1 MDLSEWN
8 QHITEADK
16 AQREGK
22 YDLAEMTWMLALDEA
37 EHFGE
42 ADRRL
47 AYTLEK
53 VAECLWF
60 QGRLQEALGYGMRAL
75 YVYEQALGPHHADV
89 ASIATNVAMI
99 HHILKNY
106 EEAERLYKRGLA
118 LKTSTLGAK
127 HPEVIKLLGSF
138 ADLLQTM
145 GRHEEAAQLRATE
158 NVMTKKDWMKTG
170 TAREAVSAPEFQQQE
185 QAPAGQ
191 MAGQPAGQPPQAA
204 GGQSTGAA
212 AAVAR
217 NATQPYEFGESIG
230 LRAPGHGV
238 AQPVAR
244 DSGSVPRPNPDQEA
258 AARSTGI
265 GRITQNYTG
274 RTGEATGTTPVITG
288 NAGNTG
294 SVSPIGIGR
303 TTGNVN
309 PVTIEPQ
316 LGFLNTGQPLTQRPW
331 EELLAHA
338 EQAFKAG
345 DYGQAERIWLE
356 AIPVARGADENNPNY
371 CFALENLAENL
382 LRQQKFKEAEG
393 CLIKA
398 YQIKKLVLGDFHVA
412 LASTTSNLARLYYT
426 ICDYNNSE
434 RFSNECVTIYE
445 KLNGVNSI
453 EVANA
458 VHNLATVYHVQ
469 RKYEKAEPC
478 YERAMKLKQALLGG
492 DHPETVRVL
501 KSYSE
506 LLRTTHREEQ
516 ARHLDECVSG
526 LISGRWKVMK
536 QPDQEKPESGWWKQ
550 ALFSDD

>member
-75 YVYEQALGPHHADV
+75 QVYEQALGPHHADV

-106 EEAERLYKRGLA
+106 DEAERLYKRGLA

-158 NVMTKKDWMKTG
+158 NVMTKKDWMNTG
-170 TAREAVSAPEFQQQE
+170 TARGAVSAQEFQQ
-185 QAPAGQ
+185 AGQ
-191 MAGQPAGQPPQAA
+191 SAQAGDPVQQGRVQQGAGEA
-204 GGQSTGAA
+204 TGAT

-238 AQPVAR
+238 AQPMAR
-244 DSGSVPRPNPDQEA
+244 DGGGVNRPNPDHEA
-258 AARSTGI
+258 AARATGI
-265 GRITQNYTG
+265 GRITQNYTQRSG
-274 RTGEATGTTPVITG
+274 ETTGSTPIISDDAART
-288 NAGNTG
+288 TG

-316 LGFLNTGQPLTQRPW
+316 LGFLNSGQPLTQRPW

-345 DYGQAERIWLE
+345 NYPEAERIWLE

-382 LRQQKFKEAEG
+382 LRQQKFKEAES

-398 YQIKKLVLGDFHVA
+398 YQIKKAVLGEFHVA
-412 LASTTSNLARLYYT
+412 LASSTSNLARLYYT

-434 RFSNECVTIYE
+434 RFSNECVGIYE

-469 RKYEKAEPC
+469 RKYDKAEPC

-516 ARHLDECVSG
+516 AKHLDECVSG

-536 QPDQEKPESGWWKQ
+536 SGDQEKPESGWWKQ